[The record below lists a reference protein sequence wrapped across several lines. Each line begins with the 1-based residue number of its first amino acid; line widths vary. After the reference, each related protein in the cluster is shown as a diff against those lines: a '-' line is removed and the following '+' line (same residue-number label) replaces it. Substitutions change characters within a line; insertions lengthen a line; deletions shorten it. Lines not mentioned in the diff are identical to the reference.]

1 MRVCAPLVPAAALA
15 VVPTAAAPVRPGREE
30 ARSWA
35 LEELARR
42 EYAHARPGVTQRV
55 AESTYRWFQD
65 LRGAGNATSL
75 VLLGIL
81 AAAVLAVVVWG
92 IWRAGGLGRTARRPT
107 GAVLRDPT
115 LTAADHRAA
124 ANGASE
130 AGDWSAA
137 VLHRFR
143 AIARAL
149 EEEAVLSPQ
158 PGRTADEVA
167 REAGR
172 RLPALTADLLTGART
187 FDDVCYGH
195 RPVDRAAD
203 ERMRALDEAVRRARP
218 ATATAVPGGDDGYAV
233 PS

>member
-1 MRVCAPLVPAAALA
+1 MRICAPLVPAAALA

-35 LEELARR
+35 LDELAGR
-42 EYAHARPGVTQRV
+42 EYAHARPGVTQRT
-55 AESTYRWFQD
+55 AEWAIRWFQD
-65 LRGAGNATSL
+65 LSGVGDAASL
-75 VLLGIL
+75 VALGIL
-81 AAAVLAVVVWG
+81 TAAVVAVAVWG
-92 IWRAGGLGRTARRPT
+92 IWRAGGLGRVARRSEH
-107 GAVLRDPT
+107 AVLRDPT
-115 LTAADHRAA
+115 ATAADHRAA
-124 ANGASE
+124 ADRAAE

-143 AIARAL
+143 AIARTL
-149 EEEAVLSPQ
+149 EEDAVLSPQ

-172 RLPALTADLLTGART
+172 RLPQLAADLLTGART

-195 RPVDRAAD
+195 RRVDRAAD
-203 ERMRALDEAVRRARP
+203 ERMRALDDAVRRARP
-218 ATATAVPGGDDGYAV
+218 AAAAPVADDDRYAV

>member
-15 VVPTAAAPVRPGREE
+15 IAPVAAVPVRPGREE

-35 LEELARR
+35 LDELAGR
-42 EYAHARPGVTQRV
+42 EYADARPGLLERAVEWV
-55 AESTYRWFQD
+55 YRQLTELGGVD
-65 LRGAGNATSL
+65 RATSL
-75 VLLGIL
+75 AVLGIL
-81 AAAVLAVVVWG
+81 AAVVMTVAAWG
-92 IWRAGGLGRTARRPT
+92 VWRAGGLGRTARRDELS
-107 GAVLRDPT
+107 VLGDPT
-115 LTAADHRAA
+115 ATAADHRAA
-124 ANGASE
+124 ADRAAE
-130 AGDWSAA
+130 AGDWSSA

-172 RLPALTADLLTGART
+172 RLPQLAADLLSGART

-195 RPVDRAAD
+195 RRVGQPAYD
-203 ERMRALDEAVRRARP
+203 RMRALDDAVSRARP
-218 ATATAVPGGDDGYAV
+218 AEVAAAPAGGLAV